1 MKNNKKQP
9 KNTVNLT
16 PSIKELAAEER
27 AYNACKKPIKI
38 AWTIYAFAATIYLCS
53 GIFAN
58 AAIKD
63 MPELEPLDST
73 LHEHKYS
80 DAYSEFKSELETEAY
95 NKMLAGEITADEYKY
110 TLKTI
115 SDDKKFEEFLRT
127 LESDPEVQKA
137 LAEYDDYNSAL
148 DRIGK
153 TYSALAITSLSSLL
167 VSTIILAKY
176 RFREMD
182 IEEKRK
188 KRDEAANTEKQQ

>member
-1 MKNNKKQP
+1 MKNNKKTP

-38 AWTIYAFAATIYLCS
+38 AWAIYAFAATLYLCS
-53 GIFAN
+53 GLFAN

-95 NKMLAGEITADEYKY
+95 NKMLAGEITPDEYNY

-115 SDDKKFEEFLRT
+115 SDDKKFEEF
-127 LESDPEVQKA
+127 
-137 LAEYDDYNSAL
+137 
-148 DRIGK
+148 
-153 TYSALAITSLSSLL
+153 
-167 VSTIILAKY
+167 
-176 RFREMD
+176 F
-182 IEEKRK
+182 EENRY
-188 KRDEAANTEKQQ
+188 